1 MGKLDGKVA
10 LITGAGSGIG
20 RATAI
25 LFAQEGAKVAV
36 VDVDQDG
43 ANGAVAE
50 IGAKGGQAF
59 AFKADVSR
67 ARDAEAM
74 VAETVR
80 RFGRL
85 DIIYNNAGIFFP
97 AQVHSMSEEEWD
109 RMLSINLKGVF
120 LGCKYAL
127 AELMKHGGVIL
138 ATGSIAGLEGHN
150 GEPHYGAAKA
160 GVINLM
166 KSIAMDYAHYN
177 IRANCICPGGVQTN
191 IAKEI
196 VNRIAPEQLVKMGQ
210 LAMTHSLIKRQA
222 QPEEIARAALFL
234 CSDDASFITG
244 HTLVVDG
251 GWTAGHR
258 MAFFDS

>member
-1 MGKLDGKVA
+1 MGKLDGKVS
-10 LITGAGSGIG
+10 LITGASSGIG

-25 LFAQEGAKVAV
+25 LFAQEGAKVAA
-36 VDVDQDG
+36 VDVDLEGTD
-43 ANGAVAE
+43 GAVAE
-50 IGAKGGQAF
+50 ITKAGGEGF
-59 AFKADVSR
+59 AFKADVSKG
-67 ARDAEAM
+67 RDAEAM
-74 VAETVR
+74 VAEAVKR
-80 RFGRL
+80 YGRL

-97 AQVHSMSEEEWD
+97 AQVHSMTEEEWD

-127 AELMKHGGVIL
+127 AEFMKHGGVIL

-166 KSIAMDYAHYN
+166 KSIAMDYAHYKV
-177 IRANCICPGGVQTN
+177 RANCICPGGVQTN
-191 IAKEI
+191 IAREI
-196 VNRIAPEQLVKMGQ
+196 VGRIPPEQLVKMGQ

-234 CSDDASFITG
+234 CSDDAAFITG

-258 MAFFDS
+258 MAFFD

>member
-36 VDVDQDG
+36 VDMDEDG
-43 ANGAVAE
+43 ATGAVAQ
-50 IGAKGGQAF
+50 ITKAGGQAF
-59 AFKADVSR
+59 AFKADVSK
-67 ARDAEAM
+67 AREAEAM
-74 VAETVR
+74 VAETVKR
-80 RFGRL
+80 YGTL

-97 AQVHSMSEEEWD
+97 AQVHSMSEEDWD
-109 RMLSINLKGVF
+109 RMLSINLKSVF

-160 GVINLM
+160 GVNNLM
-166 KSIAMDYAHYN
+166 KTIAMDYAHYN

-191 IAKEI
+191 IAKGI
-196 VNRIAPEQLVKMGQ
+196 ISRIPPEQLIKMGQ
-210 LAMTHSLIKRQA
+210 MAMAHSPIKRQA

-234 CSDDASFITG
+234 CSDDSSFITG
-244 HTLVVDG
+244 HTMIVDG
-251 GWTAGHR
+251 GWMAGHH
-258 MAFFDS
+258 MAFFD